1 MYGKA
6 GIPSNIP
13 PHTDFTLQIH
23 RIETKQ
29 QEESR
34 EAQIQVEVGLHINH
48 NQEPREKMMTQK
60 LSDQELLN
68 IIVGAVKGPTK
79 QLESPPGQQDQCQ
92 QATQLHSDSF
102 LDQGQH
108 TKQKT

>member
-34 EAQIQVEVGLHINH
+34 EAQIQAEVGLHINH
-48 NQEPREKMMTQK
+48 NQEPREKMMTPK
-60 LSDQELLN
+60 PSDQAFLN
-68 IIVGAVKGPTK
+68 IIIEV
-79 QLESPPGQQDQCQ
+79 Q
-92 QATQLHSDSF
+92 QATQLQSDSF
-102 LDQGQH
+102 LDKGH
-108 TKQKT
+108 HIKQKT